1 MQSERGKG
9 RGLARGHTFLLTQVF
24 FQQAGGPAGDKD
36 GAAPWAVLAASAAP
50 SAAVPGV
57 GRARCPRPVL
67 HPGTF
72 QQRQRAAV
80 PMPSPQHSS
89 NLTHHSQPW
98 KKECG
103 ICHCNCF
110 PSFLLWTELSP
121 GFPWQDFA
129 WLRCSPQGWAEDPI
143 CKQDLAWVGSAPP
156 AAITALTQQSCFGSR
171 LSCSINTLKLLEHSA
186 PCQESQGGSRRL
198 MAAPKRTKHPH
209 SSSTLSSTSFWTC
222 CCDPA
227 PVTQP
232 RGTSSPPVPTTPP
245 QHPVLSSS
253 PLPQLHTHPVPIK
266 HLYRVLQH
274 QLLRGFLSFFP
285 TK

>member
-1 MQSERGKG
+1 MVPGFHPPWIGPSMAFFFFSFFSFSPPLLFNIMQSERGKG

-110 PSFLLWTELSP
+110 PSFSCGQSFPPASP
-121 GFPWQDFA
+121 GRILLGYAALLRDGLKTPSA
-129 WLRCSPQGWAEDPI
+129 NKTWL
-143 CKQDLAWVGSAPP
+143 GSALHP
-156 AAITALTQQSCFGSR
+156 QQPS
-171 LSCSINTLKLLEHSA
+171 
-186 PCQESQGGSRRL
+186 
-198 MAAPKRTKHPH
+198 
-209 SSSTLSSTSFWTC
+209 
-222 CCDPA
+222 
-227 PVTQP
+227 
-232 RGTSSPPVPTTPP
+232 
-245 QHPVLSSS
+245 
-253 PLPQLHTHPVPIK
+253 LH
-266 HLYRVLQH
+266 
-274 QLLRGFLSFFP
+274 
-285 TK
+285 